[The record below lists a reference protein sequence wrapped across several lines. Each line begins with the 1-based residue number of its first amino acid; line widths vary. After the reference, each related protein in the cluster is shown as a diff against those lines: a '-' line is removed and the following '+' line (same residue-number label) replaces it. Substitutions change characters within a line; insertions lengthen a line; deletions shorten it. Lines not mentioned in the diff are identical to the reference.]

1 MRHFFILLSNR
12 LIRLVGNIL
21 KFFFYLLHLLFPR
34 MRFTLPDSAPPLRE
48 PKQASTIPRIL
59 WQTNYTNRVTLA
71 VYVNYLFNRLMC
83 PGFSYRFMITEA
95 REAFIKEH
103 YSAEI
108 FESYSRLQ
116 IGAAQA
122 DFWRLLVLQK
132 YGGVYMD
139 IDAYAVW
146 PLGSQIRPEDEE
158 LYLTT
163 KRGDISNYFIASK
176 PDNPHLQQMIELIMK
191 NIQENTIKNVF
202 ELTGPGVFNHV
213 LDVNAVNTCSY
224 RYLCNQGSFTNDY
237 FQYVDKPQGKWTKEQ
252 FKIDIVRKD

>member
-1 MRHFFILLSNR
+1 
-12 LIRLVGNIL
+12 
-21 KFFFYLLHLLFPR
+21 
-34 MRFTLPDSAPPLRE
+34 
-48 PKQASTIPRIL
+48 
-59 WQTNYTNRVTLA
+59 VTLA

-83 PGFSYRFMITEA
+83 PGFAYRFMITEA

-103 YSAEI
+103 YPDEI
-108 FESYSRLQ
+108 FKSYSRLQ

-122 DFWRLLVLQK
+122 DLWRLLILQK

-146 PLGSQIRPEDEE
+146 PLGAVIKPEDDE

-237 FQYVDKPQGKWTKEQ
+237 FQYVDKPQGKWTREQ
-252 FKIDIVRKD
+252 HKVDIVRKD